1 MGENKNS
8 LLIILNHNLLD
19 IHSLFTESSDIP
31 SSLYLEVN
39 TINVLLDFTIEDPYE
54 LDYFLNLLYTL
65 IREKVEYTV
74 DINVLFKNK
83 DKSDDTRFSSLLKT
97 NKHIFVP
104 TGYSINEAEN
114 INYYNPLK
122 LKQKINYEYENKE
135 GNNKFEYKSFKI
147 SAVGGTFDHLH
158 DGHKIL
164 LALCTFLTFKKL
176 IIGLTS
182 EKLLVNKKFK
192 QYLQPFEERRDEVL
206 KFVELLDSTLEYD
219 ILPISDV
226 CGPTGY
232 EPNIELL
239 IVSEETKS
247 GGDFVNKTRSEKGL
261 SQLSIFVVNVLGG
274 KEKLSSTY
282 LRQLESEKKL

>member
-1 MGENKNS
+1 MGENNNS

-19 IHSLFTESSDIP
+19 IHSLFTESSDIS
-31 SSLYLEVN
+31 SSLYREVN
-39 TINVLLDFTIEDPYE
+39 TINVLLDFTIENPYE

-97 NKHIFVP
+97 NTYIFVP
-104 TGYSINEAEN
+104 AGYSINEVEN
-114 INYYNPLK
+114 INYFNPLK
-122 LKQKINYEYENKE
+122 LKQKINYEYQNEE
-135 GNNKFEYKSFKI
+135 ENNKFEYKSFKI

-164 LALCTFLTFKKL
+164 LALCTFLTSKKL

-219 ILPISDV
+219 ILPINDV

-239 IVSEETKS
+239 IVSEETKA

-261 SQLSIFVVNVLGG
+261 TQLSIFVVNVLGG